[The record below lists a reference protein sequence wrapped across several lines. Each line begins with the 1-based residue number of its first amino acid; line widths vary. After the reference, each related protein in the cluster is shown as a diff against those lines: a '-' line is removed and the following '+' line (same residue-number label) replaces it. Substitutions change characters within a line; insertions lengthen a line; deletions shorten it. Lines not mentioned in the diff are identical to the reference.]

1 MRLNQ
6 WTVDLSPGGPGGP
19 VSSGNPNSPAGTFG
33 IAFSALC
40 AALLTCAGCVS
51 VSGKDP
57 TLRTP
62 GQYLADRRIEAQAGK
77 AIAAADERFANAR
90 VKVVSYDGVVLLV
103 GQVPDDTL
111 RARAERVVDALP
123 EVRRVHNE
131 LQVSGATSL
140 VARANDDWLTTKVV
154 SRFAASEEVNANRV
168 KVVAEDGVV
177 YLVGILPP
185 AEADQAAQVA
195 RTVFGVNKVV
205 KVFDYLEG

>member
-6 WTVDLSPGGPGGP
+6 WTVKLSPNGPGGP
-19 VSSGNPNSPAGTFG
+19 VNPNSPGSTFG
-33 IAFSALC
+33 VAFFALC
-40 AALLTCAGCVS
+40 AALLACAGCVS

-62 GQYLADRRIEAQAGK
+62 GQYLADRRIEAQADK
-77 AIAAADERFANAR
+77 TIAAADERFANAR

-103 GQVPDDTL
+103 GQVPDDAL

-154 SRFAASEEVNANRV
+154 SRFAASDEVNANRV

>member
-6 WTVDLSPGGPGGP
+6 WTVNLSPGGLGGTE
-19 VSSGNPNSPAGTFG
+19 NPNSLGRTFG
-33 IAFSALC
+33 VAFFALC
-40 AALLTCAGCVS
+40 AALILCAGCVS

-62 GQYLADRRIEAQAGK
+62 GQYLADRRIEAQADK
-77 AIAAADERFANAR
+77 TIAAADERFANAR

-103 GQVPDDTL
+103 GQVPDDAL

-154 SRFAASEEVNANRV
+154 SRFAASDEVNANRV